1 MIVILTHCR
10 FHPMT
15 GVQKQF
21 SIYQAKAN
29 ISSSW
34 PVSSYFF
41 QDFHSTLKLC
51 FKKCRQE
58 TLLTIMKHFPSQL
71 LIHSKGW
78 PSTKIQWKC
87 LLESITKLTHK
98 CYKPTWPHFII
109 HLKLRQHVAM
119 QQLTCLDQGSLSQG
133 SFLLYKF
140 SVALQDSTL
149 LTVDF
154 NVTQTNMEKALA
166 SFLTTNLGCGKCTK
180 SDYRGARK

>member
-71 LIHSKGW
+71 LIHSKG
-78 PSTKIQWKC
+78 
-87 LLESITKLTHK
+87 
-98 CYKPTWPHFII
+98 
-109 HLKLRQHVAM
+109 
-119 QQLTCLDQGSLSQG
+119 
-133 SFLLYKF
+133 
-140 SVALQDSTL
+140 
-149 LTVDF
+149 
-154 NVTQTNMEKALA
+154 
-166 SFLTTNLGCGKCTK
+166 
-180 SDYRGARK
+180 